1 MNTIYIEG
9 RLVREPEFNYVEKGD
24 TSLAIVNLTIAENI
38 YAGKDQNGD
47 TLTTPLYHRV
57 VAFGEMAEKI
67 ANEYNMVGREYKIKG
82 KLIPNNYEK
91 DGKMIRRM
99 KIKADHVENGRLS
112 KKLREENQKAA

>member
-112 KKLREENQKAA
+112 KKLREEKQKAA

>member
-47 TLTTPLYHRV
+47 TLTIPLYHRV
-57 VAFGEMAEKI
+57 VAFGETAEKI

>member
-9 RLVREPEFNYVEKGD
+9 RLVREPEFNYIEKGE
-24 TSLAIVNLTIAENI
+24 SALAVINMTLAENV
-38 YAGKDQNGD
+38 YAGKNSDGE
-47 TLTTPLYHRV
+47 TLTTPIYHRV
-57 VAFGEMAEKI
+57 VAYGDLAEKI

>member
-82 KLIPNNYEK
+82 KLIPNNFEK